1 MNQKQSEAEI
11 RYWLIKMILS
21 VMVQEGVLN
30 KDDVEKVR
38 KKAVRK
44 LKPMVGSL
52 E

>member
-1 MNQKQSEAEI
+1 MNQKQAEAEI

-21 VMVQEGVLN
+21 TMAHEGALN
-30 KDDVEKVR
+30 KDDVEAIR

-44 LKPMVGSL
+44 LKPMIGAL

>member
-1 MNQKQSEAEI
+1 MNQKQAEAEI

-21 VMVQEGVLN
+21 TIAHESVLS
-30 KDDVEKVR
+30 KDDVEAVR

-44 LKPMVGSL
+44 LKPMIGSL